1 MTVRVPTHKDGK
13 SLYWEFATDG
23 YDVGFGLFFEWVE
36 AEDTQVY
43 RYNKPGR
50 TEDTQVYRYIPIH
63 TDTLNQGGRR
73 ILRYTD
79 TLNKGGRRILRYTDI
94 LNQGG
99 GYSGILIH

>member
-50 TEDTQVYRYIPIH
+50 TEDTEVYRYIKPGRTEDTQVYRYNKPGRTEDTQVYRYIPIH
-63 TDTLNQGGRR
+63 
-73 ILRYTD
+73 
-79 TLNKGGRRILRYTDI
+79 
-94 LNQGG
+94 
-99 GYSGILIH
+99 

>member
-1 MTVRVPTHKDGK
+1 MPTHKDGK

-50 TEDTQVYRYIPIH
+50 TEDTEVYRYIKPGRTEDTQVYRYNKPGRTEDTQVYRYIPIH
-63 TDTLNQGGRR
+63 
-73 ILRYTD
+73 
-79 TLNKGGRRILRYTDI
+79 
-94 LNQGG
+94 
-99 GYSGILIH
+99 

>member
-50 TEDTQVYRYIPIH
+50 TEDTEVYRYIKPGR
-63 TDTLNQGGRR
+63 TEDTH
-73 ILRYTD
+73 
-79 TLNKGGRRILRYTDI
+79 
-94 LNQGG
+94 
-99 GYSGILIH
+99 YSGIPIQ

>member
-50 TEDTQVYRYIPIH
+50 TKDTQVYRYIKPGRTEDTQLYRYIKPGRTEDTQVYRLPIH
-63 TDTLNQGGRR
+63 
-73 ILRYTD
+73 
-79 TLNKGGRRILRYTDI
+79 
-94 LNQGG
+94 
-99 GYSGILIH
+99 

>member
-23 YDVGFGLFFEWVE
+23 YDVGLGLFFEWVE

-43 RYNKPGR
+43 RYNK
-50 TEDTQVYRYIPIH
+50 T
-63 TDTLNQGGRR
+63 GRR

-79 TLNKGGRRILRYTDI
+79 TI
-94 LNQGG
+94 NQGG
-99 GYSGILIH
+99 EYSGIPIH